1 MTTPLRVLAF
11 AAAAG
16 ALGALAYFAMPNAD
30 EQTLAAFVAIGGVGL
45 LLLFFDRNMDRD
57 SVDKSIAAGEAL
69 EAAGNAC
76 LLADARGR
84 VLWQGESWREIAG
97 EADTLAAALDALAR
111 GDKDARDG
119 LAALVEAANAGRPG
133 SLEIFQSGEGGGFGR
148 RLNVELGRATKGDQ
162 RLLLRLRG
170 ADRGDAE
177 GLQGAL
183 GRLEHFV
190 DSAPL
195 GAVEVDAEGCFTYLN
210 GVAANWIGLSA
221 GEVVRR
227 GLQLSDYL
235 AEGSIDDGGLWS
247 VRRRDERLLKVFA
260 TRIDQGGERRRFV
273 LVDHSMELAW
283 ETALAR
289 AEERYRRL
297 VELAPV
303 GVLTL
308 DRAGNVVEAN
318 VAFCELVGKSEAVLA
333 RTPFVDCFIRD
344 SRAGVLDWVAR
355 GEKGERPKPLDAALA
370 GQRERPVQLWSGS
383 AGERVAEGDHVVL
396 YVIDLSDRRNL
407 ETQFAHAQ
415 KMQAV
420 GQMAGG
426 IAHDFNNL
434 LTAMIGHCDL
444 LLLRHHAGDPSFAD
458 ILQVKQNANR
468 AASLV
473 RQLLAFSRRQTL
485 RPKIVDIAEV
495 MSELANLLR
504 RLIGQT
510 VKLDLKSERNLGFV
524 RVDTGQLE
532 QVIVNLAVNA
542 RDAMPKGGRLG
553 IRLSQYRIATEE
565 RLSHEALPAGDYL
578 RIDLE
583 DTGEGIPAENMDKIF
598 EPFFTTKAVGAG
610 TGLGLSTVYGIVKQT
625 GGFIGVAS
633 APGEGTTFSLYLPRI
648 APEAKEARAAAAG
661 DAAGR
666 GGGNEDLTG
675 SASVLLVEDE
685 FAVRSFAARALR
697 NKGYKV
703 IEAEDGQ
710 AALAS
715 IDKLSQPIDLM
726 ITDVLMPNVDGPT
739 LIRRARK
746 LRPTLKVIVISG
758 YAEDAFRQELGAD
771 GDLGFL
777 PKPFSLKDL
786 AARVKETLG
795 E

>member
-1 MTTPLRVLAF
+1 MRTVLAAAIVV
-11 AAAAG
+11 AAAALAFIAIQDTG
-16 ALGALAYFAMPNAD
+16 EYGPEIAAALAIFIAVLAMVLSISRPAGPAED
-30 EQTLAAFVAIGGVGL
+30 RSRAAAEL
-45 LLLFFDRNMDRD
+45 LET
-57 SVDKSIAAGEAL
+57 AGE
-69 EAAGNAC
+69 AC
-76 LLADARGR
+76 LLADRQGR
-84 VLWQGESWREIAG
+84 ILWQGEAWQAIAG
-97 EADTLAAALDALAR
+97 QAKTLIGAL
-111 GDKDARDG
+111 DG
-119 LAALVEAANAGRPG
+119 LANGDPAQRESLAALAEHAAGGRSEIVEILRSGATPDQDRWFAVSSQILPG
-133 SLEIFQSGEGGGFGR
+133 E
-148 RLNVELGRATKGDQ
+148 
-162 RLLLRLRG
+162 
-170 ADRGDAE
+170 
-177 GLQGAL
+177 QGAVL
-183 GRLEHFV
+183 WRIRDVAMKGTEDLHNALKRLELVIDH
-190 DSAPL
+190 SPI
-195 GAVEVDAEGCFTYLN
+195 GAIEIDGDGRFYYVNRT
-210 GVAANWIGLSA
+210 VASWIGLGASEIVGRA
-221 GEVVRR
+221 LRIG
-227 GLQLSDYL
+227 DYL
-235 AEGSIDDGGLWS
+235 AEGDAASAGLWS
-247 VRRRDERLLKVFA
+247 LRRRDDRLLKVFV
-260 TRIDQGGERRRFV
+260 TEIGRLGDRRRLI

-283 ETALAR
+283 ENALAK

-303 GVLTL
+303 GIVTL
-308 DRAGNVVEAN
+308 DRKGDLVEAN
-318 VAFCELVGKSEAVLA
+318 VAFCDLVGMTEATLA
-333 RTPFVDCFIRD
+333 RTSFVERVVRD
-344 SRAGVLDWVAR
+344 ARAAAQEWIQR
-355 GEKGERPKPLDAALA
+355 GEKGERPKPLDVGLT
-370 GQRERPVQLWSGS
+370 GRVERPVQLWSGS
-383 AGERVAEGDHVVL
+383 KGDGAAPGEHLVV
-396 YVIDLSDRRNL
+396 YVIDMSDRRNL
-407 ETQFAHAQ
+407 EQQFAHAQ
-415 KMQAV
+415 KMQGI

-485 RPKIVDIAEV
+485 RPKVVDIGEI

-510 VKLDLKSERNLGFV
+510 VKLELLAARDLGMV
-524 RVDTGQLE
+524 MVDPGQLE
-532 QVIVNLAVNA
+532 QVVVNLAVNA
-542 RDAMPKGGRLG
+542 RDAMPKGGRLS
-553 IRLSQYRIATEE
+553 IRLSRHVLAVAE
-565 RLSHEALPAGDYL
+565 RLSHETLPAGDYL

-583 DTGEGIPAENMDKIF
+583 DTGEGIPPENMDKIF

-625 GGFIGVAS
+625 GGFVAVKS
-633 APGEGTTFSLYLPRI
+633 APGEGTVFSIFLPRI
-648 APEAKEARAAAAG
+648 SPDAKDAQAG
-661 DAAGR
+661 GAEAAGR
-666 GGGNEDLTG
+666 ASVAEDLTG

-715 IDKLSQPIDLM
+715 IEKLKEPIDLL

-739 LIRRARK
+739 LIRKARK
-746 LRPTLKVIVISG
+746 LRPDLKVIVISG

-771 GDLGFL
+771 GNLGFL